1 MTNSSVHAVE
11 SEANQLPEMFRKY
24 RSSIN
29 TAMRN
34 ALTHDSSQVYDMLRY
49 YLGWVDADGNPTVA
63 TEGKFLRPT
72 LCLFACEASGG
83 SVRQAMPAAVALEL
97 IHNFSLIHDD
107 IQDQDE
113 TRHHRKTLWAVWGT
127 PKALVAG
134 NVLRAIADASLMG
147 LVREGV
153 EATRALAVVRQLTN
167 AYLAMI
173 EGQYL
178 DLSYEGLGEVGMP
191 QYLDMI
197 ARKTGA
203 LIRCA
208 FTMGAIIGSN
218 SDENLEAFRESGES
232 LGFLF
237 QIRDDILGVW
247 GEEETTGKPVGAD
260 IIRKKNSFPVVYA
273 MSASEGDDL
282 RQLRDIYSKEDVSES
297 DASIVLTQMDSLQTR
312 RHARALAAEH
322 CGRAREALA
331 GIEMSGDA
339 RTQIDELLQF
349 LLDREH

>member
-1 MTNSSVHAVE
+1 
-11 SEANQLPEMFRKY
+11 MFRKY

-29 TAMRN
+29 AAMRN
-34 ALTHDSSQVYDMLRY
+34 ALSQDSSQVYDMLRY
-49 YLGWVDADGNPTVA
+49 YLGWVDQEGNPTVA

-83 SVRQAMPAAVALEL
+83 SAQQAMPAAVALEL

-113 TRHHRKTLWAVWGT
+113 IRHHRKTIWAVWGI

-134 NVLRAIADASLMG
+134 NVLRVIADASLQG

-153 EATRALAVVRQLTN
+153 ETERALAVVTQLTH

-178 DLSYEGLGEVGMP
+178 DLSYEGQSDISMP

-208 FTMGAIIGSN
+208 FTIGALIGSD
-218 SDENLEAFRESGES
+218 SDENLNAFSESGDS

-237 QIRDDILGVW
+237 QIQDDILGVW
-247 GEEETTGKPVGAD
+247 GEEESTGKPVGAD

-273 MSASEGDDL
+273 MSASKGAD
-282 RQLRDIYSKEDVSES
+282 RQRLLDIYAMDHVSED
-297 DASIVLTQMDSLQTR
+297 DAGAVLSKMDSLQTR
-312 RHARALAAEH
+312 GHARALAAKH
-322 CGRAREALA
+322 CDRARNALA
-331 GIEMSGDA
+331 RIEMSSYS
-339 RTQIDELLQF
+339 RTQMDELLRF

>member
-1 MTNSSVHAVE
+1 MTNSSVHTIE

-29 TAMRN
+29 AAMRN
-34 ALTHDSSQVYDMLRY
+34 ALTQDSPKVYDMLRY
-49 YLGWVDADGNPTVA
+49 YLGWVDEEGNPTVA

-97 IHNFSLIHDD
+97 IHSFSLIHDD

-113 TRHHRKTLWAVWGT
+113 TRHHRKTLWAAWGM
-127 PKALVAG
+127 PKALIAG
-134 NVLRAIADASLMG
+134 NVLRVIADTSLEG

-153 EATRALAVVRQLTN
+153 EAARALAVVRQLTH

-178 DLSYEGLGEVGMP
+178 DLSYEGRSEVGMP

-203 LIRCA
+203 LISCA
-208 FTMGAIIGSN
+208 FTMGALIGSN
-218 SDENLEAFRESGES
+218 SDENLEAFRESGRS
-232 LGFLF
+232 LGVLF

-273 MSASEGDDL
+273 MSASRGEDL
-282 RQLRDIYSKEDVSES
+282 QQLRDIYAKEQVSES
-297 DASIVLTQMDSLQTR
+297 DATTVLRKMDSLETR
-312 RHARALAAEH
+312 GHAGALAAEH
-322 CGRAREALA
+322 CDRARDALA
-331 GIEMSGDA
+331 GIEMTADA
-339 RTQIDELLQF
+339 RSQMDELLRF
-349 LLDREH
+349 LVDREH

>member
-1 MTNSSVHAVE
+1 MTNSSVHTAE
-11 SEANQLPEMFRKY
+11 SEADQLPEMFRKY
-24 RSSIN
+24 RPSIN
-29 TAMRN
+29 AAMRN
-34 ALTHDSSQVYDMLRY
+34 TLTQDSPRVYDMLRY
-49 YLGWVDADGNPTVA
+49 YLGWVDEEGNPTAA

-208 FTMGAIIGSN
+208 FTIGAIIGSN
-218 SDENLEAFRESGES
+218 SDENLEAFRESGQS

-260 IIRKKNSFPVVYA
+260 IIRKKNSYPVVYA
-273 MSASEGDDL
+273 MSAAEGKDL
-282 RQLRDIYSKEDVSES
+282 RQLRDVYAKEHVTES
-297 DASIVLTQMDSLQTR
+297 DARTVLSKMESLQTR
-312 RHARALAAEH
+312 GHAQALAAEH
-322 CGRAREALA
+322 CDRARDALA
-331 GIEMSGDA
+331 GVEMHADA
-339 RTQIDELLQF
+339 RIQIEELLQF

>member
-1 MTNSSVHAVE
+1 MTNSSVHTVE
-11 SEANQLPEMFRKY
+11 SDANPLPKMFRKY

-29 TAMRN
+29 AAMRD
-34 ALTHDSSQVYDMLRY
+34 ALNQDSSQVYDMLRY
-49 YLGWVDADGNPTVA
+49 YLGWVDEEGSPTVA

-134 NVLRAIADASLMG
+134 NVLRVIADTSLQG

-153 EATRALAVVRQLTN
+153 EVSCALAVVRQLTH

-178 DLSYEGLGEVGMP
+178 DLSYEGQNEVAMP

-208 FTMGAIIGSN
+208 FTMGALIGSN
-218 SDENLEAFRESGES
+218 SDENLDAFRESGES
-232 LGFLF
+232 LGLLF

-273 MSASEGDDL
+273 MSAAEGSDL
-282 RQLRDIYSKEDVSES
+282 RQLRDIYAKEQVTES
-297 DASIVLTQMDSLQTR
+297 DASAVLGQMDSLQTR
-312 RHARALAAEH
+312 GHAQALVAEH
-322 CGRAREALA
+322 CDRARHALTD
-331 GIEMSGDA
+331 IEMSADS
-339 RTQIDELLQF
+339 RTQIDQLLQF

>member
-34 ALTHDSSQVYDMLRY
+34 ALTHESSQVYDMLRY

-218 SDENLEAFRESGES
+218 SDEDLEAFRESGES

-282 RQLRDIYSKEDVSES
+282 RQLRDIYSKEKVSES
-297 DASIVLTQMDSLQTR
+297 DAGIVLTKMDSLQTR
-312 RHARALAAEH
+312 RHARALAVEH

>member
-1 MTNSSVHAVE
+1 MTNSSVPAVE

-29 TAMRN
+29 EAMRN
-34 ALTHDSSQVYDMLRY
+34 ALTQDSSQVYDMLRY
-49 YLGWVDADGNPTVA
+49 YLGWVDEEGNPTVA

-83 SVRQAMPAAVALEL
+83 SIRQAMSAAVALEL

-107 IQDQDE
+107 IQDHDE
-113 TRHHRKTLWAVWGT
+113 TRHHRKTLWAVWGM

-134 NVLRAIADASLMG
+134 NVLRVIADASLEG
-147 LVREGV
+147 LLREGV
-153 EATRALAVVRQLTN
+153 EATRALAVVRQLTH

-178 DLSYEGLGEVGMP
+178 DLSYEGRSEVGMP

-208 FTMGAIIGSN
+208 FTMGALIGSN
-218 SDENLEAFRESGES
+218 SDEYIEAFRESGSS

-247 GEEETTGKPVGAD
+247 GEEENTGKPVGAD

-282 RQLRDIYSKEDVSES
+282 RQLRDIYSKEKVSES
-297 DASIVLTQMDSLQTR
+297 DASTVLTKMDSLQTR
-312 RHARALAAEH
+312 GHARALAVEH
-322 CGRAREALA
+322 CDRARDALA
-331 GIEMSGDA
+331 GIEMSADA
-339 RTQIDELLQF
+339 RTQIDELLRF

>member
-1 MTNSSVHAVE
+1 MTNPSVHTVD
-11 SEANQLPEMFRKY
+11 SEASQLPEMFRKY

-29 TAMRN
+29 SAMRN
-34 ALTHDSSQVYDMLRY
+34 ALTQQSSQVYDMLRY
-49 YLGWVDADGNPTVA
+49 YLGWADEEGNPTVA

-127 PKALVAG
+127 PKALIAG
-134 NVLRAIADASLMG
+134 NVLRVIADASLEG
-147 LVREGV
+147 LLREGV
-153 EATRALAVVRQLTN
+153 DAERALAVVGQLTN
-167 AYLAMI
+167 AYLGMI

-178 DLSYEGLGEVGMP
+178 DVHYEGRTEVAMP

-208 FTMGAIIGSN
+208 FTMGALIGSS
-218 SDENLEAFRESGES
+218 SDENFEAFSESGES

-237 QIRDDILGVW
+237 QI
-247 GEEETTGKPVGAD
+247 
-260 IIRKKNSFPVVYA
+260 S
-273 MSASEGDDL
+273 
-282 RQLRDIYSKEDVSES
+282 
-297 DASIVLTQMDSLQTR
+297 
-312 RHARALAAEH
+312 
-322 CGRAREALA
+322 
-331 GIEMSGDA
+331 
-339 RTQIDELLQF
+339 
-349 LLDREH
+349 